1 MPFLTLAL
9 AIASSCAL
17 PVTPEQA
24 AEGALRSRLNA
35 MVAPE
40 GYRSGRLPEDLAA
53 AWRAR
58 VTTDLVAWY
67 TDRLAVLHLQGTA
80 HTARDLMERPGPI
93 VTFIDFGPVV
103 IPPASID
110 GDSARI
116 DGAAIEYRTH
126 FAPGSWD
133 EEYLDGTTMCLF
145 ELRRVDT
152 RWLVEEETCNE
163 SGG

>member
-1 MPFLTLAL
+1 MAN
-9 AIASSCAL
+9 
-17 PVTPEQA
+17 TPEETA
-24 AEGALRSRLNA
+24 AGALRARLNA
-35 MVAPE
+35 SVAPE
-40 GYRSGRLPEDLAA
+40 GYRSGRLPMDLAA
-53 AWRAR
+53 VWRAR
-58 VTTDLVAWY
+58 VATDLVAWY
-67 TDRLAVLHLQGTA
+67 TERLAARHLMGTA

-93 VTFIDFGPVV
+93 VTLIDFGRVV

-110 GDSARI
+110 GDSTRI

-133 EEYLDGTTMCLF
+133 EAFLDGATMCRF
-145 ELRRVDT
+145 ELRRVES